1 MPFSLVHVQR
11 SNSLKFGDR
20 LCAAL
25 GQDIFECLFSSEI
38 LDRRPDGR
46 SKIWRPFGIFLLA
59 LGYNSVFH
67 NSPAS
72 DHSHIDAENTV
83 LHSIVLFYQ
92 VITLNVAVNSYSN
105 ALVTL
110 LLSVQ
115 FVEIKATVFKR
126 FDKENLFQLTCA
138 DIVERFQL
146 LLMLTI
152 IWTRNLVEMGVW
164 SLSSTP
170 GSTSGILPKS
180 FTFFP
185 TWTGKLMGPFLM
197 VLGSEMLVDWLKHA
211 YITKFNNMR
220 PILYERFLDVQCKDY
235 YTHAF
240 TDQNLTK
247 RLGLPVL
254 PLASLF
260 IRSTIQTYHM
270 FLATHVPIQPPTSTT
285 TSLSESETASSSSI
299 GTGFDNILR
308 RALSRSPTPS
318 HTDDFVA
325 AATMAFF
332 LLACFL
338 VFLAVK
344 LVLGITLLRF
354 ARNRYRE
361 IRE

>member
-1 MPFSLVHVQR
+1 M
-11 SNSLKFGDR
+11 
-20 LCAAL
+20 
-25 GQDIFECLFSSEI
+25 
-38 LDRRPDGR
+38 
-46 SKIWRPFGIFLLA
+46 
-59 LGYNSVFH
+59 
-67 NSPAS
+67 
-72 DHSHIDAENTV
+72 
-83 LHSIVLFYQ
+83 LHSLVLFYQ

-146 LLMLTI
+146 LLMLII

-164 SLSSTP
+164 SLSSAGP
-170 GSTSGILPKS
+170 ASGVLPKS

-185 TWTGKLMGPFLM
+185 TWTGRLMGPFFM
-197 VLGSEMLVDWLKHA
+197 VLGSEMFVDWLKHA

-220 PILYERFLDVQCKDY
+220 PVLYERFLDVQCKDY

-254 PLASLF
+254 PLASVF

-270 FLATHVPIQPPTSTT
+270 FLATHVPSQLPST
-285 TSLSESETASSSSI
+285 TSLTESPLGTSETSVALASI
-299 GTGFDNILR
+299 DNILR
-308 RALSRSPTPS
+308 RALSHSALGESTTTW
-318 HTDDFVA
+318 TDNII
-325 AATMAFF
+325 ATSTTFFF
-332 LLACFL
+332 LAACFL

-344 LVLGITLLRF
+344 LVLGVTLLRF
-354 ARNRYRE
+354 ARNRYRD
-361 IRE
+361 IRERDRMWAHTGGKPGGAFGLCK